1 MLVKV
6 KLLKKP
12 AFRKVLDYI
21 LNDKDRL
28 LDKNGESFVIT
39 KNLYGRSIEG
49 WEKQLKENEMHRLHK
64 RSNSVYLS
72 HEILSWHREDAKN
85 ISLEKMELMAR
96 EYIRL
101 RNSKGI
107 FVAVPH
113 FDKEHL
119 HVHLLVSGVEYK
131 SGKVMRLSKIK
142 LSKLKQEIEQYQKAK
157 FPELSKSIV
166 AYEKKKTLPKKT
178 EKEYQFK
185 YRTGRETEK
194 EKVIAKIKD
203 CYNKANSK
211 EFFFKLL
218 NQYGLKTY
226 ERAGK
231 ITGVVFGKYKFRFK
245 RLGFDDIKLE
255 ELDKAQ
261 NRKKEL
267 GQSRKRDMNRNFRK
281 ER

>member
-1 MLVKV
+1 MLVKI